1 MFFSKPR
8 TDRCGCDRKPERP
21 LIVNAPTPDPALA
34 STVWTITE
42 SPAAVEARIA
52 EQRVRLDVVGLAVR
66 IHESGVQDDHA
77 TVRETAERLYE
88 FVEGDQ

>member
-1 MFFSKPR
+1 M
-8 TDRCGCDRKPERP
+8 
-21 LIVNAPTPDPALA
+21 NAPTPDPALA
-34 STVWTITE
+34 STVWTFTE
-42 SPAAVEARIA
+42 NAAAADARIA

-88 FVEGDQ
+88 FVQDGA